1 MNSQKSVTA
10 NFALSAATTNS
21 FFVRQQYMNFLDRE
35 PDAGGFSGWVD
46 ALNGGLTRANLI
58 ETFMD
63 SEEFY
68 FQGKFIARAYL
79 GILTRDADYAGFRAW
94 LEVLLDGMSREQIVQ
109 FFLESGEFQAKF
121 GRNLTNSQFVDR
133 MYANVLLR
141 SADVGGFNAWVGGLN
156 SGQITR
162 AQAAL
167 IFLDS
172 LEFQSLSASQNR
184 LDVSLLYF
192 GLLQRDPDRGGFS
205 AWVEALNSGLPFTMA
220 IDAFLMSGEYRAKR

>member
-1 MNSQKSVTA
+1 
-10 NFALSAATTNS
+10 
-21 FFVRQQYMNFLDRE
+21 
-35 PDAGGFSGWVD
+35 
-46 ALNGGLTRANLI
+46 
-58 ETFMD
+58 MD

-162 AQAAL
+162 AQVAL

-172 LEFQSLSASQNR
+172 LEFQSLSVSQNR

-192 GLLQRDPDRGGFS
+192 GLLQRDPDPGGFS

-220 IDAFLMSGEYRAKR
+220 IDAFLMSGEYQAKR